1 MASTVSIASPAVI
14 ATARRG
20 RVGAR
25 GLLLVVTASALA
37 LAAVLGPGTAS
48 STVEPDLA
56 RLLRYMALLKGLF
69 AVIALGFGY
78 WRLARPAA
86 LWRKAVYVG
95 GPSVMAGAALCL
107 WQLQSASLAAAGLH
121 IGLFAL
127 IAAALTD
134 RDFIPRLRHR
144 LA

>member
-1 MASTVSIASPAVI
+1 MASTVSIARADAI
-14 ATARRG
+14 AAGKRG
-20 RVGAR
+20 RIGPR

-37 LAAVLGPGTAS
+37 LAVVLGPGTAS

-69 AVIALGFGY
+69 AGIAFSFGY

-86 LWRKAVYVG
+86 LWREVVYVV
-95 GPSVMAGAALCL
+95 GPGVMAGAALCL
-107 WQLQSASLAAAGLH
+107 WQLQSAGLAAAGLH

-127 IAAALTD
+127 VAAALTD
-134 RDFIPRLRHR
+134 RDFIAGLRR
-144 LA
+144 RSA